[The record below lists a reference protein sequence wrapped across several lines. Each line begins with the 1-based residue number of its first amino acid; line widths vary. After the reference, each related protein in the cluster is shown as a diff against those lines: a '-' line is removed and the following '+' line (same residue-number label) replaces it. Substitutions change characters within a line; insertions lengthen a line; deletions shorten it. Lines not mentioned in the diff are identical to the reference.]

1 MMSRAFSYRIYLKRV
16 SNYCLYRSV
25 SPWDAVVDAESM
37 LHETDKPNAVWI
49 LSTKA
54 LAELRKLK
62 DNNGGLIFQESM
74 LVGEPKRLLGYPIF
88 VSDRIA
94 ESGLVE
100 NEYIGF
106 LANLKNYYIIDNTA
120 IELFVYNE
128 KYQANYAIGLQSDMF
143 TGGAPVRA
151 DAFVRLKA
159 GASL

>member
-1 MMSRAFSYRIYLKRV
+1 MIYFAGFISVAWVKRFA
-16 SNYCLYRSV
+16 C
-25 SPWDAVVDAESM
+25 
-37 LHETDKPNAVWI
+37 
-49 LSTKA
+49 
-54 LAELRKLK
+54 
-62 DNNGGLIFQESM
+62 GGLIFQESM

-128 KYQANYAIGLQSDMF
+128 KYQANYAIGLQTDMF